1 MKILA
6 PLFALGLALSTL
18 SGCSGSSASD
28 DANTADESA
37 ADALTSSQR
46 NTLILHVRAAF
57 EKASA
62 SDSTGLVGSKTI
74 DSSKLKGDARKAY
87 KGYEQTSKDVMINS
101 GWPRAEIG
109 TIDGYVVYFV
119 SGDVSD
125 TGTEMGFYDARGKL
139 LALAY
144 SGQGMQAN
152 AAGVDWQT
160 DAPAP

>member
-74 DSSKLKGDARKAY
+74 DPSKLKGDARKAFMSECLKDKQGAQQERMKACNKEAGDKKL
-87 KGYEQTSKDVMINS
+87 KG
-101 GWPRAEIG
+101 
-109 TIDGYVVYFV
+109 
-119 SGDVSD
+119 
-125 TGTEMGFYDARGKL
+125 DARKAFMSECL
-139 LALAY
+139 KADKPAE
-144 SGQGMQAN
+144 AKPAEAVPAEPKP
-152 AAGVDWQT
+152 AA
-160 DAPAP
+160 APAKK